1 MYYYNLGSPPCQAY
15 SLAGRVLFESFGEL
29 IKDQIQDMLNDAVI
43 IFLQQ
48 VANRIN
54 KIKML

>member
-1 MYYYNLGSPPCQAY
+1 MYYYNLGSSPCQAY
-15 SLAGRVLFESFGEL
+15 SLVGRVLFEFFGEL

-48 VANRIN
+48 VANRVN

>member
-1 MYYYNLGSPPCQAY
+1 M
-15 SLAGRVLFESFGEL
+15 FEPFGEL

-54 KIKML
+54 EIEVVDVLKLKI

>member
-1 MYYYNLGSPPCQAY
+1 M
-15 SLAGRVLFESFGEL
+15 FESFGEL

-54 KIKML
+54 EIEVVDVLKLKI